1 MSYRYAFVRHAICSP
16 VTRALTTRAPARA
29 ANDNGN
35 HHRASNEA
43 VLQAALRHFGQH
55 GLRAAEVARKHA
67 EAAFFANDRLAYD
80 WWLAICRTLDKRL
93 ARLTEGTLS
102 VN

>member
-1 MSYRYAFVRHAICSP
+1 
-16 VTRALTTRAPARA
+16 
-29 ANDNGN
+29 
-35 HHRASNEA
+35 
-43 VLQAALRHFGQH
+43 LRHFGQH

-93 ARLTEGTLS
+93 ARLTEGTL
-102 VN
+102 